1 MHLFHSIYELHNIW
15 HIHLYLYIS
24 KSWSVA
30 FIVVMFQLSHISIHV
45 IIILLF
51 NFPIIF
57 FLTFTHFLKNIYTF
71 FNIFISLT
79 FSSPHYPLPYFFIS
93 PLPSTLISLFVFLFI
108 FLSFFVLSYS
118 QPFTINLSLSS
129 IFYILFPHK
138 KKKVLFLS
146 LSIFLVDFYF
156 LFFLHLCFRL
166 INCCVL

>member
-57 FLTFTHFLKNIYTF
+57 FFNIYSFFKKYLHFLQHFYI
-71 FNIFISLT
+71 
-79 FSSPHYPLPYFFIS
+79 PYLFIS
-93 PLPSTLISLFVFLFI
+93 PLPFTLLFHLPTTLYLNITLRFSLHLPFFFCPFLFTTFYYKFITLFHFLHTFPSQKKKRFSLSPSLNFVVDFFI
-108 FLSFFVLSYS
+108 FLSFL
-118 QPFTINLSLSS
+118 L
-129 IFYILFPHK
+129 
-138 KKKVLFLS
+138 
-146 LSIFLVDFYF
+146 
-156 LFFLHLCFRL
+156 
-166 INCCVL
+166 

>member
-79 FSSPHYPLPYFFIS
+79 FSSPHYPFIS
-93 PLPSTLISLFVFLFI
+93 PLPFTLLFYLPTTLYLNITLRLSLHLPFFFCPFLFTTFYYKFI
-108 FLSFFVLSYS
+108 TLFHFLHTFPS
-118 QPFTINLSLSS
+118 QKKKGSLSLSLS
-129 IFYILFPHK
+129 QFWGGFFFN
-138 KKKVLFLS
+138 FLS
-146 LSIFLVDFYF
+146 SLL
-156 LFFLHLCFRL
+156 
-166 INCCVL
+166 

>member
-15 HIHLYLYIS
+15 YIHLYLYIS

-118 QPFTINLSLSS
+118 QPFTIYHSLPFFTYFSLTKKKGFSLSLA
-129 IFYILFPHK
+129 
-138 KKKVLFLS
+138 
-146 LSIFLVDFYF
+146 LSILRWI
-156 LFFLHLCFRL
+156 FF
-166 INCCVL
+166 